1 MSASPALRET
11 ANSSTSTATGWFA
24 CVTVTAP
31 HKPADKT
38 VEFIVEESRWRL
50 SLVSALSCLVCT
62 HAHRRIYKDL
72 QHNINA
78 DGI

>member
-1 MSASPALRET
+1 MLVVRKPGAKGNRKLVDQHGDRLVRMRYRH
-11 ANSSTSTATGWFA
+11 G
-24 CVTVTAP
+24 
-31 HKPADKT
+31 PADKT